1 MKRKYR
7 IIRNHIVTGFIFLMP
22 VLISLAVISKF
33 WGKMLQ
39 AGNRV
44 SKLIRIDTLLGPS
57 GDAIIALILFLVLC
71 IVAGFLIKMTVFK
84 RMSDWLDDK
93 LATFIPGYNDLR
105 KDTEKKIG
113 IAPQPPEEIFET
125 CLVQTEGYAK
135 PAYLIDIA
143 DNGDAT
149 VFIPVAPTFK
159 TGQVVVA
166 PAGSYKKLTIDS
178 GTLNVYLGKLGK
190 GIILT

>member
-39 AGNRV
+39 AGNKI

-71 IVAGFLIKMTVFK
+71 IVAGFLVKMTVFK

-93 LATFIPGYNDLR
+93 LAAFIPGYNDLR
-105 KDTEKKIG
+105 KDTEKKVG
-113 IAPQPPEEIFET
+113 IAPQPRKRF
-125 CLVQTEGYAK
+125 LKRA
-135 PAYLIDIA
+135 L
-143 DNGDAT
+143 
-149 VFIPVAPTFK
+149 
-159 TGQVVVA
+159 
-166 PAGSYKKLTIDS
+166 YKQRDTQNLLT
-178 GTLNVYLGKLGK
+178 
-190 GIILT
+190 